1 MLHVSLSVSA
11 YYLLFWLHIIKSKYC
26 LCSQLARKLDEE
38 LDSWLRAA
46 GLHKSPD
53 VRAVIAP

>member
-1 MLHVSLSVSA
+1 MLHVSLFVLA
-11 YYLLFWLHIIKSKYC
+11 YCLLFWLHIVKSKYC

-38 LDSWLRAA
+38 LDGWLRAA
-46 GLHKSPD
+46 GLNKSPD